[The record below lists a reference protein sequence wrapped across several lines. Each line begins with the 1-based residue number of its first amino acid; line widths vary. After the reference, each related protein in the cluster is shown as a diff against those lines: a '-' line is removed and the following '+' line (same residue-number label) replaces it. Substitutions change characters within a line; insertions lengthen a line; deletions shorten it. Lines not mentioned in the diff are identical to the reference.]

1 MNQAE
6 DSGGR
11 SYTQDREA
19 WPTTPDQ
26 LVYHLDL
33 VLELFN
39 RAQRGDS
46 INVLDALLD
55 CVDWR
60 GMFGSEQ
67 SGFLAPDDLE
77 ELRRYYRARF
87 ADVDALYLAEQLS
100 TELMTALM
108 VSGDLVLSD
117 TFKEFG
123 QRQPALWQELRAF
136 FTRKELA
143 TALLARADAVPKP

>member
-6 DSGGR
+6 DSGRR
-11 SYTQDREA
+11 SYADGREE
-19 WPTTPDQ
+19 WPATPDQ

-33 VLELFN
+33 VLDLFN
-39 RAQRGDS
+39 RVQSGAV

-67 SGFLAPDDLE
+67 SGFLSPGDFE

-87 ADVDALYLAEQLS
+87 ADVDPLYLAEQLS

-117 TFKEFG
+117 GFKSFG

-143 TALLARADAVPKP
+143 TALLARADAAPKP